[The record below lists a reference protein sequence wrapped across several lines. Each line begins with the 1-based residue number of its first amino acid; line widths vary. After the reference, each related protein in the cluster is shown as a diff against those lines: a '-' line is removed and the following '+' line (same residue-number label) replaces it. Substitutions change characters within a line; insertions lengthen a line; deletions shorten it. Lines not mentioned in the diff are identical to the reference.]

1 MKCDHSTQ
9 YILLESSGEL
19 TPADR
24 ARLDAHLAGCP
35 SCRSYRSALLH
46 LGDEARAD
54 EAVPPPARFTVTSLL
69 VEARRREEQEAARRQ
84 AWFGLGRRPVLAFA
98 AAAVAAFAIGFGIV
112 VAASRPHGP
121 VVARAAVPAHAWA
134 MDEWVDVRMDLL
146 SDDLATVA
154 EDMQRGLPF
163 DLQETGESLDEIATR
178 MLQVEA

>member
-1 MKCDHSTQ
+1 MKCSHSTQ

-54 EAVPPPARFTVTSLL
+54 EVVPPPARFTVTSLL
-69 VEARRREEQEAARRQ
+69 VEARRREVQETARRRT
-84 AWFGLGRRPVLAFA
+84 WFGLGQRPVFAFA
-98 AAAVAAFAIGFGIV
+98 AAAVAAFAVGFGIV
-112 VAASRPHGP
+112 LVASRPQGSA
-121 VVARAAVPAHAWA
+121 VARATIPAQAWV

-146 SDDLATVA
+146 SDELATVA
-154 EDMQRGLPF
+154 EDMQRGLTF
-163 DLQETGESLDEIATR
+163 DLQDAAETLDEIAAR